1 MKVIYDRIESI
12 RGNLIMVRA
21 EGVSL
26 GELAR
31 IELADGRL
39 VYASVLRIDGNLVTL
54 QVFENTRGISTS
66 DRVSF
71 LKRQMQVVY
80 GDTLFGRRMSGSG
93 VPIDGGPIPEGE
105 KVNIGTPSF
114 NPTRR
119 VIPRLMVQTNI
130 PMIDVFN
137 CLVKSQKIPIFS
149 VAGEPYNALLMRIAN
164 QTDADVVII
173 GGMGLTFKDY
183 QAFIDNAE
191 EAGSAHKTIMFIHR
205 ATDPAVECLL
215 APDMALACAERFA
228 MNGKHVLVLLTDMTA
243 FADAIKEIAITMD
256 QVPSNRGYP
265 GSLYSD
271 LAARYEKA
279 VLIEGSGSIT
289 IVAVTTMPGDDVT
302 HPVPDNT
309 GYITEG
315 QFYLHNGVIDPFG
328 SLSRLKQLVIG
339 KVTREDHG
347 DLANAMIRL
356 YAESKKAR
364 ERQSMGFKL
373 SHWDEQLIAFG
384 KLFEEKMMNLE
395 VNCPIEEA
403 LDLGWALLGQCFK
416 PDQVGIRQKYID
428 AYWVKNAKQQ
438 EEKKEDSIK
447 PSVKRPKEAQHV

>member
-1 MKVIYDRIESI
+1 MKITYDKINTM
-12 RGNLIMVRA
+12 RGNLISVTA
-21 EGVSL
+21 KGVGL
-26 GELAR
+26 NELAR
-31 IELADGRL
+31 VDLKNGRS
-39 VYASVLRIDGNLVTL
+39 VYASVLRIEGDQVTL
-54 QVFENTRGISTS
+54 QVFQSTRGISTG
-66 DRVSF
+66 DRVTF
-71 LKRQMQVVY
+71 LNRQMQATF
-80 GDTLFGRRMSGSG
+80 GESLLGRRLNG
-93 VPIDGGPIPEGE
+93 VGEPIDGGPVVVGE
-105 KVNIGTPSF
+105 SVNIAANSF
-114 NPTRR
+114 NPVKR
-119 VIPRLMVQTNI
+119 VVPREIVRTNI

-173 GGMGLTFKDY
+173 GGMGLTFKEY

-191 EAGSAHKTIMFIHR
+191 QAGTMNKTVMFIHR

-215 APDMALACAERFA
+215 VPDMALACAERFA
-228 MNGKHVLVLLTDMTA
+228 TEGKTVLVLLTDMTS

-271 LAARYEKA
+271 LASRYEKA

-289 IVAVTTMPGDDVT
+289 IIGVTTMPGDDVT

-315 QFYLHNGVIDPFG
+315 QFYLHEGRIDPFG

-364 ERQSMGFKL
+364 ERQAMGFKL
-373 SHWDEQLIAFG
+373 SRWDEKLLTYSH
-384 KLFEEKMMNLE
+384 LFEDRMMNLE
-395 VNCPIEEA
+395 VNYTLEQA
-403 LDLGWALLGQCFK
+403 LDLGWQTLAECFQS
-416 PDQVGIRQKYID
+416 DEVGIKQSVVNKY
-428 AYWVKNAKQQ
+428 W
-438 EEKKEDSIK
+438 
-447 PSVKRPKEAQHV
+447 PKVAQNT

>member
-1 MKVIYDRIESI
+1 MKMVYDRINDM
-12 RGNLIMVRA
+12 RGNLITLTA
-21 EGVSL
+21 EDVGL

-31 IELADGRL
+31 IDLKDGRS
-39 VYASVLRIDGNLVTL
+39 VYASVLRIEGNQATL
-54 QVFENTRGISTS
+54 QVFENTRGIST
-66 DRVSF
+66 DDKVTF
-71 LKRQMQVVY
+71 LKHQMQATY
-80 GDTLFGRRMSGSG
+80 GNTLLGRRLNGAG
-93 VPIDGGPIPEGE
+93 EPIDGGPDIVGE
-105 KVNIGTPSF
+105 PINIGGTSF
-114 NPTRR
+114 NPVKR
-119 VIPRLMVQTNI
+119 VIPREMVRTNI

-149 VAGEPYNALLMRIAN
+149 VPGEPYNQLLMRIAN

-191 EAGSAHKTIMFIHR
+191 ESGSMNKTVMFIHQ

-215 APDMALACAERFA
+215 VPDMALACAERFA
-228 MNGKHVLVLLTDMTA
+228 INDKNVLVLLTDMTA
-243 FADAIKEIAITMD
+243 FSDAIKEISITMD

-271 LAARYEKA
+271 LASRYEKA
-279 VLIEGSGSIT
+279 VLIDGSGSIT

-315 QFYLHNGVIDPFG
+315 QFYLHHGSIDPFG

-339 KVTREDHG
+339 RVTREDHA

-364 ERQSMGFKL
+364 ERQGMGFKL
-373 SHWDEQLIAFG
+373 SKWDEQLLHYSR
-384 KLFEEKMMNLE
+384 LFEDRMMNLN
-395 VNCPIEEA
+395 VNCRLEEA
-403 LDLGWALLGQCFK
+403 LDIGWQTLAECF
-416 PDQVGIRQKYID
+416 QAGEVGIKEAILQKY
-428 AYWVKNAKQQ
+428 WPVKG
-438 EEKKEDSIK
+438 
-447 PSVKRPKEAQHV
+447 

>member
-1 MKVIYDRIESI
+1 MKAVYERINDM
-12 RGNLIMVRA
+12 RGNLITVTA
-21 EGVSL
+21 KGVSL
-26 GELAR
+26 GELAK
-31 IELADGRL
+31 IDLKDGRSI
-39 VYASVLRIDGNLVTL
+39 YASVLRIDGDQVTL
-54 QVFENTRGISTS
+54 QVFQNTRGISTG
-66 DRVSF
+66 DKVTF
-71 LKRQMQVVY
+71 LNRQMQAVY
-80 GDTLFGRRMSGSG
+80 GDQLLGRRLSGAG
-93 VPIDGGPIPEGE
+93 RPIDGGPEIIGE
-105 KVNIGTPSF
+105 NINIGTPSF
-114 NPTRR
+114 NPVRR
-119 VIPRLMVQTNI
+119 IIPRELVRTNI

-149 VAGEPYNALLMRIAN
+149 VAGEPYNELLMRIAN
-164 QTDADVVII
+164 QTDADVVVI

-191 EAGSAHKTIMFIHR
+191 KSGSMGKTVMFIHR

-215 APDMALACAERFA
+215 VPDMALACAERFA
-228 MNGKHVLVLLTDMTA
+228 VNDKNVLVLLTDMTA
-243 FADAIKEIAITMD
+243 FSDAIKEIAITMD

-279 VLIEGSGSIT
+279 VQIDGSGSIT
-289 IVAVTTMPGDDVT
+289 IIGVTTMPGDDVT

-315 QFYLHNGVIDPFG
+315 QFYLHNRQIDPFG

-373 SHWDEQLIAFG
+373 SRWDEQLLQYSH
-384 KLFEEKMMNLE
+384 LFENKMMNLE
-395 VNCPIEEA
+395 VNEPIEQA
-403 LDLGWALLGQCFK
+403 LDSGWEILASCFS
-416 PDQVGIRQKYID
+416 PDQIGIKQALVDR
-428 AYWVKNAKQQ
+428 YWP
-438 EEKKEDSIK
+438 EDSK
-447 PSVKRPKEAQHV
+447 LLAKV

>member
-1 MKVIYDRIESI
+1 MKIVYDRINSM
-12 RGNLIMVRA
+12 RGNLITVTA
-21 EGVSL
+21 EGVGL

-31 IELADGRL
+31 VDLKDGRS
-39 VYASVLRIDGNLVTL
+39 VYASVLRIDGNQVTL
-54 QVFENTRGISTS
+54 QVFQSTRGISTG
-66 DRVSF
+66 DRVTF
-71 LKRQMQVVY
+71 LNRQMQAIY
-80 GDTLFGRRMSGSG
+80 GDALLGRRLNGAG
-93 VPIDGGPIPEGE
+93 KPVDGGPEVLGE
-105 KVNIGTPSF
+105 SINIASTSF
-114 NPTRR
+114 NPVRR
-119 VIPRLMVQTNI
+119 IIPRDLVRTNI

-173 GGMGLTFKDY
+173 GGMGLTFKEY

-191 EAGSAHKTIMFIHR
+191 AAGTMNKTVMFIHR

-215 APDMALACAERFA
+215 VPDMALACAERFA
-228 MNGKHVLVLLTDMTA
+228 TDGKNVLVLLTDMTA

-279 VLIEGSGSIT
+279 VSIEGSGSIT
-289 IVAVTTMPGDDVT
+289 IIGVTTMPGDDVT

-315 QFYLHNGVIDPFG
+315 QFYLHHGRIDPFG

-364 ERQSMGFKL
+364 ERQAMGFKL
-373 SHWDEQLIAFG
+373 SRWDEKLLAYAQ
-384 KLFEEKMMNLE
+384 LFEDRMMNLE
-395 VNCPIEEA
+395 VNYTLEQA
-403 LDLGWALLGQCFK
+403 LDLGWETLAECF
-416 PDQVGIRQKYID
+416 QSNEVGVKQNLVNKY
-428 AYWVKNAKQQ
+428 W
-438 EEKKEDSIK
+438 
-447 PSVKRPKEAQHV
+447 PKVEAEAI

>member
-1 MKVIYDRIESI
+1 MKVVYDRIKDM
-12 RGNLIMVRA
+12 RGNLITVEA
-21 EGVSL
+21 EGVAL

-31 IELADGRL
+31 IDLRDGRK
-39 VYASVLRIDGNLVTL
+39 VYASVIRIDGNQVTL
-54 QVFENTRGISTS
+54 QVFQNTRGIST
-66 DRVSF
+66 DDKVTF
-71 LKRQMQVVY
+71 LKRQMQAHY
-80 GDTLFGRRMSGSG
+80 GDSLLGRRLSGTG
-93 VPIDGGPIPEGE
+93 EPIDGGPEIVGE
-105 KVNIGTPSF
+105 PVNIGGTSF
-114 NPTRR
+114 NPVKR
-119 VIPRLMVQTNI
+119 VIPREMVRTNI

-149 VAGEPYNALLMRIAN
+149 VPGEPYNALLMRIAN

-173 GGMGLTFKDY
+173 AGMGLTFKEY

-191 EAGSAHKTIMFIHR
+191 AAGTMNKTIMFIHR

-215 APDMALACAERFA
+215 VPDMALAVAEKFA
-228 MNGKHVLVLLTDMTA
+228 INDKNVLVLMTDMTA
-243 FADAIKEIAITMD
+243 FADAIKEISITMD

-271 LAARYEKA
+271 LASRYEKA

-302 HPVPDNT
+302 HPIPDNT

-315 QFYLHNGVIDPFG
+315 QFYLHNGRIDPFG

-339 KVTREDHG
+339 KVTREDHA

-364 ERQSMGFKL
+364 ERQGMGFKL
-373 SHWDEQLIAFG
+373 SRWDEQLLNYA
-384 KLFEEKMMNLE
+384 KLFEARMMNLE
-395 VNCPIEEA
+395 VNYTLEEA
-403 LDLGWALLGQCFK
+403 LDLGWKTLAECFA
-416 PDQVGIRQKYID
+416 PEEVGI
-428 AYWVKNAKQQ
+428 
-438 EEKKEDSIK
+438 
-447 PSVKRPKEAQHV
+447 KEAILKKYWPRK

>member
-1 MKVIYDRIESI
+1 MKVVYDRILDM
-12 RGNLIMVRA
+12 RGNLITVIA
-21 EGVSL
+21 NDVAL

-31 IELADGRL
+31 IDLKDGRSI
-39 VYASVLRIDGNLVTL
+39 YASVLRIEGDRVTL
-54 QVFENTRGISTS
+54 QVFQNTRGIST
-66 DRVSF
+66 DDQVTF
-71 LKRQMQVVY
+71 LKRQMQATF
-80 GDTLFGRRMSGSG
+80 GDALLGRRLSGAG
-93 VPIDGGPIPEGE
+93 IPIDGGPAIVGE
-105 KVNIGTPSF
+105 PINIGGTSF
-114 NPTRR
+114 NPVKRI
-119 VIPRLMVQTNI
+119 IPREMVRTNV

-149 VAGEPYNALLMRIAN
+149 IPGEPYNALLMRIAN

-191 EAGSAHKTIMFIHR
+191 DSGSMNKTVMFIHR

-215 APDMALACAERFA
+215 VPDMALACAEKFA
-228 MNGKHVLVLLTDMTA
+228 INDKNVLVLLTDMTA
-243 FADAIKEIAITMD
+243 FADAIKEISITMD

-271 LAARYEKA
+271 LASRYEKA
-279 VLIEGSGSIT
+279 VQIEGSGSIT

-302 HPVPDNT
+302 HPIPDNT

-315 QFYLHNGVIDPFG
+315 QFYLHHGRIDPFG

-364 ERQSMGFKL
+364 ERQGMGFKL
-373 SHWDEQLIAFG
+373 SRWDEQLLHYSI
-384 KLFEEKMMNLE
+384 LFEERMMNLD
-395 VNCPIEEA
+395 VNCSLEDA
-403 LDLGWALLGQCFK
+403 LDLGWKTLAECFQA
-416 PDQVGIRQKYID
+416 DEVGIKQAIITKY
-428 AYWVKNAKQQ
+428 WP
-438 EEKKEDSIK
+438 KK
-447 PSVKRPKEAQHV
+447 